1 MISNNNYSYRPDEE
15 RLSRIEKIWGVR
27 LPEEIRILLMEDN
40 GGVPEKRNFP
50 CGKRTRMIVR
60 FLCIKEKG
68 TDEDYAWYDIN
79 VVLTQLEER
88 IISDPDLVGYEII
101 PIAELFA
108 GDYLCLDYR
117 ESDTPTVCVWLHEE
131 SEEWNP
137 VTEKVAD
144 SFSEFMDMLS
154 E

>member
-1 MISNNNYSYRPDEE
+1 MKLINNYLYRPNAE
-15 RLSRIEKIWGVR
+15 RICKLEKAWKVK
-27 LPEEIRILLMEDN
+27 LPEEYRILLMRDN
-40 GGVPEKRNFP
+40 GGIPKKKNFQ
-50 CGKRTRMIVR
+50 CGKRTRMIER

-68 TDEDYAWYDIN
+68 TDEKYAMYDIN
-79 VVLTQLEER
+79 VVLTEIEER
-88 IISDPDLVGYEII
+88 IVSDPDLIGYKII

-108 GDYLCLDYR
+108 GDLLCLDYR

-144 SFSEFMDMLS
+144 SFSGFMDMFS